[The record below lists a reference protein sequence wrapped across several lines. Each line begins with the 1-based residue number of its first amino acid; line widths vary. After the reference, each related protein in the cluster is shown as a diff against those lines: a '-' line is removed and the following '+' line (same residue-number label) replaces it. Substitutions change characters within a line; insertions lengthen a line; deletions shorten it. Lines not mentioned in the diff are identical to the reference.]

1 MVMVMVMVRTC
12 MLLRS
17 FLRAIER
24 GPGTAV
30 RILMMMMMM
39 TEVKMVIGDADN
51 GSHIDDDHYDLMIH
65 NE

>member
-1 MVMVMVMVRTC
+1 MILSITC
-12 MLLRS
+12 ILLSS

-30 RILMMMMMM
+30 RILIMIM
-39 TEVKMVIGDADN
+39 TEVNMVIGDADN